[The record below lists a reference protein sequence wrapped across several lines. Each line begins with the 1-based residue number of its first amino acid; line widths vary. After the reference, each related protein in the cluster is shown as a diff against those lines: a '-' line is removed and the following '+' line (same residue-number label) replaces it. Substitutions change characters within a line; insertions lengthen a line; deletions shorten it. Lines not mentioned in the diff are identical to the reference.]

1 MSQELDS
8 TLPLEKVAPYPAP
21 EPGFKR
27 NVIYLPKLDDEYSA
41 KVELIA
47 GKMMFVDPN
56 ARSLGGKIVEH
67 DLKGWGYPYYVL
79 PAVNGPMS
87 TMMFFPDSAK
97 ENRFVSI
104 IPQDLIRYNSK
115 LPIVVY
121 APEDITVKYRVWNAS
136 PNPIEAQIK

>member
-1 MSQELDS
+1 MSVES
-8 TLPLEKVAPYPAP
+8 ITPFPAA

-27 NVIYLPKLDDEYSA
+27 FVIYVPELQDEFSA

-47 GKMMFVDPN
+47 GKMMLVDPN
-56 ARSLGGKIVEH
+56 TRSLGGKFEEK
-67 DLKGWGYPYYVL
+67 DLEGWGYTYYVL
-79 PAVNGPMS
+79 PAVHGPMA
-87 TMMFFPDSAK
+87 TRMFFPGGDSAK

-121 APEDITVKYRVWNAS
+121 VPEDITVKYRVWNAS
-136 PNPIEAQIK
+136 ESSTEAQLL